1 MIDSAAMDFE
11 DEAEDE
17 EIEETSSVASRV
29 PTPGASL
36 YETDE
41 SVGRFPCKLV
51 DPCFCF
57 NFHFV
62 NICCS
67 IK

>member
-1 MIDSAAMDFE
+1 MDFE
-11 DEAEDE
+11 DEPEDE

-41 SVGRFPCKLV
+41 SLGVF
-51 DPCFCF
+51 
-57 NFHFV
+57 
-62 NICCS
+62 
-67 IK
+67 